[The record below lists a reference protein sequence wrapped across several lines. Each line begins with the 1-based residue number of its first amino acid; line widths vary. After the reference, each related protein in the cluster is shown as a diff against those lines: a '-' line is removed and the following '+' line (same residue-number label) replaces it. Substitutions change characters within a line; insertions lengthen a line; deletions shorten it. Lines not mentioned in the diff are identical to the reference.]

1 MFCHVFAIV
10 VSPCYASNLM
20 PSDIILS
27 GAKEK
32 QRRRKQFNI
41 ELVMKREKDQIEKYE
56 LIKKKLTEEFGDFDH
71 EDLMVALRK
80 LKIAAELHTNPR
92 DQNQGSGVLRSLEE
106 AFLEPRAF
114 LVIARKHLPSLE
126 LSSTELGALSKLQ
139 CQT

>member
-1 MFCHVFAIV
+1 MVA
-10 VSPCYASNLM
+10 SPCYAYNFMS
-20 PSDIILS
+20 PIDIILP

-41 ELVMKREKDQIEKYE
+41 ELAMKRKKDQIEKYE
-56 LIKKKLTEEFGDFDH
+56 LVKKKITEEFGNFDH

-92 DQNQGSGVLRSLEE
+92 DQNQGSGILRSLEE

-114 LVIARKHLPSLE
+114 LAIARKHLPSLE
-126 LSSTELGALSKLQ
+126 LSSTELGALSKLL
-139 CQT
+139 CPT